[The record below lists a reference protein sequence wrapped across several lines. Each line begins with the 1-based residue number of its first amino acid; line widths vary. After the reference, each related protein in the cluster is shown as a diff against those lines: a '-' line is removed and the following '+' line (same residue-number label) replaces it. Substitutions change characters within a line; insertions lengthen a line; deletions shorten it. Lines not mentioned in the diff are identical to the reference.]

1 MLMLKMTPNTD
12 ADVDDDDD
20 VGGVVQPS
28 SGCGAPGSSRVRQG
42 EVLRYTNT
50 H

>member
-1 MLMLKMTPNTD
+1 MLMLKMTLNTD

-28 SGCGAPGSSRVRQG
+28 SSGAPGSSRVRQG